1 MKPRLEDQLAA
12 FFIKTEPCGKMRA
25 YEYILKTDDTVFCTR
40 LTRNATYKDYQ
51 SLCSFPIYDQT
62 LSQVET
68 RNWRCEAQD
77 HPRTPIKVRGS
88 SACWD
93 APSTRST
100 PDATLVEHCQFWE
113 ATRGIQVSSASM
125 SRAIWRLIWTRM
137 KKTLR
142 ALRGKESVL
151 VRSVQH
157 PRMLAHS
164 HLVSPPDALLLL
176 ARSARETHGLPL
188 ARARSPGA
196 NDGHP
201 CQCPDCD
208 QPEG

>member
-1 MKPRLEDQLAA
+1 M
-12 FFIKTEPCGKMRA
+12 
-25 YEYILKTDDTVFCTR
+25 
-40 LTRNATYKDYQ
+40 
-51 SLCSFPIYDQT
+51 
-62 LSQVET
+62 
-68 RNWRCEAQD
+68 
-77 HPRTPIKVRGS
+77 PRTKIIKAFAVSRSMIKRSLKLRRETGDVKPK
-88 SACWD
+88 AIPGR
-93 APSTRST
+93 PSKKGVALHAGMLPQREAH

-125 SRAIWRLIWTRM
+125 SGAIWRLIWTRM

-164 HLVSPPDALLLL
+164 ELVSPTDALLLL
-176 ARSARETHGLPL
+176 VRSARETHGLPL
-188 ARARSPGA
+188 ARARPPGA